1 MQLKRSGYGVACS
14 VATALF
20 WRRSKRDNEMSHWR
34 RTGASIA
41 EEGLWVLRLV
51 CDASTRSRIAW
62 TVAVEQ
68 ERFELIAIRC
78 FECSG
83 ILDDNEL
90 FSGHYGISPG
100 WPKRGYSGCGRRSPR
115 GQETKKARERD
126 DGSKRQGAHEPRPK
140 QGRSPPVP
148 PQRRPRKAGR
158 QRGRV
163 AWEMMRCF
171 IGASAHRCSCA
182 MAHGSS

>member
-90 FSGHYGISPG
+90 FSGHTASLQVGPSEGIRVVVDDHREVRRQR
-100 WPKRGYSGCGRRSPR
+100 RGERETMGARDKVRMSLDQNRAALLRYHLKDARGRRADS
-115 GQETKKARERD
+115 G
-126 DGSKRQGAHEPRPK
+126 GGW
-140 QGRSPPVP
+140 
-148 PQRRPRKAGR
+148 
-158 QRGRV
+158 RGR
-163 AWEMMRCF
+163 
-171 IGASAHRCSCA
+171 
-182 MAHGSS
+182 